1 MLSARL
7 VSRLSQ
13 MSNTTD
19 LIRAADGA
27 PPAGAREAARKA
39 LLDAAERLLVERGYA
54 GITTRKVAREAG
66 VNHGLVHYYFGS
78 IEELLFQAMERYTE
92 QLLDRQ
98 RTLYAA
104 EMPFIEKWRIAMRF
118 VDEDLAAGYPKIWAE
133 LHAVAWNRP
142 QFQQR
147 IAQVHLQW
155 REIFGNALARAE
167 ELDFSHSPFSPEAFV
182 ALVATFNAGL
192 LLERLVGLD
201 QGHDALLEAMDLWVT
216 SLAASGKESA

>member
-1 MLSARL
+1 MTKTIDSTSIQSPTGSRELAR
-7 VSRLSQ
+7 
-13 MSNTTD
+13 T
-19 LIRAADGA
+19 
-27 PPAGAREAARKA
+27 A
-39 LLDAAERLLVERGYA
+39 LLDAAERLLIAEGHA
-54 GITTRKVAREAG
+54 GITTRKVAAEAG

-92 QLLDRQ
+92 RLLERQ

-104 EMPFIEKWRIAMRF
+104 DVPFIEKWRQAMRF
-118 VDEDLAAGYPKIWAE
+118 IDEDLEAGYPKIWAE

-155 REIFGNALARAE
+155 REIFGGALARARD
-167 ELDFSHSPFSPEAFV
+167 ELDFAHTPFSEDAFV

-192 LLERLVGLD
+192 MLERLVGLD
-201 QGHDALLEAMDLWVT
+201 QGHGPLLHAMDGWL
-216 SLAASGKESA
+216 SELATRKESQ